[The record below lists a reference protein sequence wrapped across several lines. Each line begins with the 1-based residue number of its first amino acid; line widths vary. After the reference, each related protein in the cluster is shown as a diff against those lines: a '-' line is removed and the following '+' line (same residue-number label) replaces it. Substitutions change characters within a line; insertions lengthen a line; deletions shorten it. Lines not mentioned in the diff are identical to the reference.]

1 MVGSNKENEQC
12 LATRPRLK
20 ERYTRSVWLQE
31 RNDGSSP
38 ATVGPGQVQLRGT
51 PGLSQPS
58 E

>member
-1 MVGSNKENEQC
+1 MC

-20 ERYTRSVWLQE
+20 ERCTRSVWLQE

-51 PGLSQPS
+51 LGYLSPQN
-58 E
+58 EKT